1 MAGGTDLVYSYLNAE
16 GANNY
21 GVELDIRKQ
30 LDFMRL
36 PFLSLSLNA
45 SWIKSNVTF
54 PDGSKEESRP
64 MQGQSP
70 YLVNVGLFFNSN
82 QIPGKAEQMQGWTAS
97 LLYNV
102 IGKRLIGVG
111 RSVGTGNTEIRVP
124 DSYEMPRHQ
133 LDFNIAK
140 RIGRLDLRLSVR
152 DLLAQKVQLKQFEK
166 TPQGEIEQITRSY
179 CPGRNIQF
187 SASFQF

>member
-1 MAGGTDLVYSYLNAE
+1 
-16 GANNY
+16 
-21 GVELDIRKQ
+21 
-30 LDFMRL
+30 
-36 PFLSLSLNA
+36 
-45 SWIKSNVTF
+45 
-54 PDGSKEESRP
+54 

-152 DLLAQKVQLKQFEK
+152 DLLAQRCSSSSLKRPHK
-166 TPQGEIEQITRSY
+166 GKSNRLRALIAPGAIYNSRLVSSSKKKSGSITIWL
-179 CPGRNIQF
+179 RNKIVA
-187 SASFQF
+187 SA